1 MTASAT
7 TTPNLLVRVAHA
19 VRDGL
24 HRSSIATRMVL
35 VVVALVGGTAG
46 AIGALS
52 YSRASRA
59 LEEAAKTRLALL
71 ARDISEH
78 LHGELEDRAADIKNW
93 AHLEVML
100 ALVYD
105 DVDKQLAEFLR
116 RSLQGRRIYR
126 AIACLDPRGRIVAAA
141 GSAEAIVGGRAVPDT
156 QLSIVA
162 GAESEPMLLLLET
175 PIFNPQRA
183 EERIGTLVSLVD
195 PERILDTIQ
204 ASVQGMGAPVQLT
217 LRHTDGRVVLR
228 SGPHDR
234 SADADRLLMARA
246 TVPPLTGADGLP
258 LEVIV
263 EEPRTI
269 ALADVTALRAALL
282 ETGAAILMVSACL
295 GALVAWRIS
304 RPIRT
309 LTTTVRAIAEH
320 GRPEAPPAFPT
331 AGGEVGV
338 LSSAFRGMLES
349 VATAQREAL
358 AQARLAFL
366 GEVAASIA
374 HDVRTPLS
382 VLKTS
387 AQLLSRGETDDST
400 RRELQ
405 ELVAAEVDRLNA
417 VVSNLVD
424 LARPAPVRYGVE
436 TLGPILD
443 RAGAFFRGFA
453 EKRRIRVA
461 VAGDASE
468 ARVRGSAEQLYQ
480 VLLNL
485 VHNAL
490 QAMDGPGTL
499 HLRHRRDGSAVVVE
513 VADSGPGFA
522 ADVLPRL
529 FTPFFTTKH
538 DGTGLGL
545 AIAKRIVEEHGGTIG
560 ARNAED
566 GGGCVWF
573 RLPLAE
579 ATG

>member
-1 MTASAT
+1 
-7 TTPNLLVRVAHA
+7 
-19 VRDGL
+19 
-24 HRSSIATRMVL
+24 MVL

-59 LEEAAKTRLALL
+59 LEEAAKTRLVLL

-126 AIACLDPRGRIVAAA
+126 AIACLDPTGRIVAAA
-141 GSAEAIVGGRAVPDT
+141 GSAEAITGARAAPDT
-156 QLSIVA
+156 RLSIVA
-162 GAESEPMLLLLET
+162 GAEAEPMLLRLET

-195 PERILDTIQ
+195 PQRILDTIQ
-204 ASVQGMGAPVQLT
+204 ASVQGVGAPVQLT
-217 LRHTDGRVVLR
+217 LRQTDGSVVLR
-228 SGPHDR
+228 SGLHDQPAAPHA
-234 SADADRLLMARA
+234 ADDLLLARA
-246 TVPPLTGADGLP
+246 AVPPLSAADGLR
-258 LEVIV
+258 LEVLV
-263 EEPRTI
+263 GEPRAV

-282 ETGAAILMVSACL
+282 ETGAAILLVSACL

-309 LTTTVRAIAEH
+309 LTTTVRSIADH
-320 GRPEAPPAFPT
+320 GQPETPPAFPT

-349 VATAQREAL
+349 LATAQREAL

-387 AQLLSRGETDDST
+387 AQLLSRGETDEPT

-424 LARPAPVRYGVE
+424 LARPAPVRYGIE
-436 TLGPILD
+436 PLEPIID
-443 RAGAFFRGFA
+443 RAASFFRGFA
-453 EKRRIRVA
+453 EKRRIRVI

-468 ARVRGSAEQLYQ
+468 ALVRGSGEQLYQ

-490 QAMDGPGTL
+490 QAMDGPGML
-499 HLRHRRDGSAVVVE
+499 HLRHRREGTAVVVE

-522 ADVLPRL
+522 PEVLPRL
-529 FTPFFTTKH
+529 FAPFFTTKH

-545 AIAKRIVEEHGGTIG
+545 AIAKRIIEEHGGTIG
-560 ARNAED
+560 ARNAEG

-573 RLPLAE
+573 RLPRAE
-579 ATG
+579 ATA

>member
-1 MTASAT
+1 
-7 TTPNLLVRVAHA
+7 
-19 VRDGL
+19 
-24 HRSSIATRMVL
+24 MVL
-35 VVVALVGGTAG
+35 VVVAVVGGTAG

-126 AIACLDPRGRIVAAA
+126 AIACLDPTGRIVAAA
-141 GSAEAIVGGRAVPDT
+141 GSAEAIVGARASPDT
-156 QLSIVA
+156 RLSIVA
-162 GAESEPMLLLLET
+162 GAEAEPMLLRLET

-217 LRHTDGRVVLR
+217 LRQTDGSVVLR
-228 SGPHDR
+228 SGPRDPH
-234 SADADRLLMARA
+234 AADRLLLARA
-246 TVPPLTGADGLP
+246 AVPPLSAADGLP

-263 EEPRTI
+263 GEPRAV

-282 ETGAAILMVSACL
+282 ETGAAILMVSACF

-309 LTTTVRAIAEH
+309 LTTTVRAIADH
-320 GRPEAPPAFPT
+320 GRPEAPPAFPA

-338 LSSAFRGMLES
+338 LSAAFRGMLES
-349 VATAQREAL
+349 LDTAQREAL

-387 AQLLSRGETDDST
+387 AQLLSRGETDEPT

-405 ELVAAEVDRLNA
+405 ELVTAEVDRLNA

-424 LARPAPVRYGVE
+424 LARPAPVRYGIE
-436 TLGPILD
+436 PLGPIID
-443 RAGAFFRGFA
+443 RAASFFRGFA
-453 EKRRIRVA
+453 EKRRIQVV

-468 ARVRGSAEQLYQ
+468 ALVRGSGEQLYQ

-490 QAMDGPGTL
+490 QAMDGPGML
-499 HLRHRRDGSAVVVE
+499 HLRHRREGSAVVVE

-522 ADVLPRL
+522 PDVLPRV
-529 FTPFFTTKH
+529 FAPFFTTKH

-560 ARNAED
+560 ARNVEG

-573 RLPLAE
+573 RLSSVE
-579 ATG
+579 ATA

>member
-1 MTASAT
+1 
-7 TTPNLLVRVAHA
+7 
-19 VRDGL
+19 
-24 HRSSIATRMVL
+24 MVL
-35 VVVALVGGTAG
+35 VVVVLVGGTAG

-59 LEEAAKTRLALL
+59 LEEAAQTRLALL

-126 AIACLDPRGRIVAAA
+126 AIAGLDASGRMIAAVGA
-141 GSAEAIVGGRAVPDT
+141 AEAIAGRPAPRGTRLTLVP
-156 QLSIVA
+156 
-162 GAESEPMLLLLET
+162 GAEREPMLLRLET
-175 PIFNPQRA
+175 PVFNPERG
-183 EERIGTLVSLVD
+183 EERIGTLVALVD
-195 PERILDTIQ
+195 PERIVETIQ
-204 ASVQGMGAPVQLT
+204 ASVQGMGGPIALT
-217 LRHTDGRVVLR
+217 LQDGGGAVVLR
-228 SGPHDR
+228 SGARTQPVDPGP
-234 SADADRLLMARA
+234 ADHLIVTAVVA
-246 TVPPLTGADGLP
+246 PLSTAEGPP
-258 LEVIV
+258 LEVRV
-263 EEPRTI
+263 AEPRAT
-269 ALADVTALRAALL
+269 ALADVAALRAALL
-282 ETGAAILMVSACL
+282 ETGAAILLVSAVL

-309 LTTTVRAIAEH
+309 LTASVREIAGH
-320 GRPEAPPAFPT
+320 GRLDAPPTFPV

-349 VATAQREAL
+349 LAAAQREAL
-358 AQARLAFL
+358 GQARLAFL

-387 AQLLSRGETDDST
+387 AQLLARGESDEPT
-400 RRELQ
+400 RRELAG
-405 ELVAAEVDRLNA
+405 LIAAEVDRLNA

-424 LARPAPVRYGVE
+424 LARPAPVRYGIAP
-436 TLGPILD
+436 LGPIVD
-443 RAGAFFRGFA
+443 RAAGFFRGFA
-453 EKRRIRVA
+453 EKRRVRV
-461 VAGDASE
+461 VVDGDATASL
-468 ARVRGSAEQLYQ
+468 VRGSGDQLYQ

-490 QAMDGPGTL
+490 QATDGPGALT
-499 HLRHRRDGSAVVVE
+499 LRHRRDGATVVVE
-513 VADSGPGFA
+513 VEDSGPGFA
-522 ADVLPRL
+522 PDVLQRV
-529 FTPFFTTKH
+529 FTPFFTTKS

-560 ARNAED
+560 ARNAGA

-573 RLPLAE
+573 RLPVVE
-579 ATG
+579 ATA